1 MTTGEIGTWLG
12 LILGIPG
19 GIGIVLGGYLA
30 DRIGGRDAR
39 WYMWVVAVAL
49 MVTVPF
55 SAAVFLADAPAVA
68 LALFGI
74 PVLLGNFYQ
83 ATTFSQVQGLVGLR
97 MRAVAAAILLFVLNI
112 IGLGLGPYL
121 VGLLS
126 DALSDRFGIESLRY
140 ALLAASFVN
149 LWAAAHYFVAGRHL
163 KGDLAAAPP

>member
-1 MTTGEIGTWLG
+1 
-12 LILGIPG
+12 
-19 GIGIVLGGYLA
+19 
-30 DRIGGRDAR
+30 
-39 WYMWVVAVAL
+39 MWVVAVAL

-55 SAAVFLADAPAVA
+55 SAAVFLADGPAVA

-83 ATTFSQVQGLVGLR
+83 ATTFSQAQGLVGLR

-126 DALSDRFGIESLRY
+126 DALSERFGIESLHTPYGHRTRIDHEGIRRLTQFG
-140 ALLAASFVN
+140 AMRGLEVRDEGLLVVEGASVEITD
-149 LWAAAHYFVAGRHL
+149 VRR
-163 KGDLAAAPP
+163 